1 VDQVLTM
8 LTTEVPAP
16 PPPAEEPPSATR
28 SRLAG
33 AFALLGLLLIL
44 GALALLGSGRGFG
57 ERRTFVVFFPNPVGL
72 RAGAPVTFRQAPL
85 GEVRQVEL
93 VFTGRGFESETMV
106 VFDIRRGALRGL
118 KGGASTLQGLDDRA
132 FAATLNEAGLRGTV
146 RSSSPVGGSRSLD
159 FDFHPEIEGRLTGIA
174 SPHPELASGS
184 QSRLDILQGKLE
196 RALESVSE
204 LPLQETI
211 EQARSTLASAQALL
225 DGGDLKGALANLRRV
240 LDTADRVL
248 ARSEKTMDRVDGLV
262 GEVGTTLSGAR
273 DTMKAVDGTLAR
285 LDGTLATVDR
295 NVERTAET
303 QYQTVRSIDELN
315 ELLRSVRLLVDT
327 LQRQPEALL
336 RGKPEPKKE
345 KD

>member
-1 VDQVLTM
+1 MQ
-8 LTTEVPAP
+8 TTDVGTQAP
-16 PPPAEEPPSATR
+16 HEEDPPSATR

-85 GEVRQVEL
+85 GEVREVEL

-106 VFDIRRGALRGL
+106 VFDIRRGALRRL

-132 FAATLNEAGLRGTV
+132 FARTLTEAGLRGTV

-159 FDFHPEIEGRLTGIA
+159 FDFHPEIEGRLTGLP
-174 SPHPELASGS
+174 SPHPELATGS

-196 RALESVSE
+196 RALETVSE
-204 LPLQETI
+204 MPLGDTI
-211 EQARSTLASAQALL
+211 VQLRATLASAQTLL
-225 DGGDLKGALANLRRV
+225 DDGDLKGALANLRRV
-240 LDTADRVL
+240 LETADRVL
-248 ARSEKTMDRVDGLV
+248 ARAEGTMDRVDGLV
-262 GEVGTTLSGAR
+262 GDVGTTLSGAR
-273 DTMKAVDGTLAR
+273 DTMKSVDATLAR

-303 QYQTVRSIDELN
+303 QYQAVRSVDELN
-315 ELLRSVRLLVDT
+315 ELLRTVRLLVDT

-336 RGKPEPKKE
+336 RGKAEPKKE